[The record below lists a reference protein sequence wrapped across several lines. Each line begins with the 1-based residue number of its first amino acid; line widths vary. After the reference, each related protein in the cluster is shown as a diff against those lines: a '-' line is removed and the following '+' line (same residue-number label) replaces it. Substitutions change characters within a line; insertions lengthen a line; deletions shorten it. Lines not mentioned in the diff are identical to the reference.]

1 MALLHAMYGKGVRK
15 QRLEHK
21 SFKVPDR
28 SVKIEITTVASNYHI
43 EMNPSDVNNHDRLIV
58 QEVLKEIAQYHL
70 ADTKA
75 KKPFKVVLLMEVDR
89 LSKHAQHA
97 LRRTM
102 EKYTATCR
110 LILCCNSSSKVI
122 EPLRSRCLGI
132 CVSAPTK
139 KEICSVLES
148 VCKHEGISY
157 LPSLGQKIVQRSDR
171 NLRRA
176 LLILETC
183 HVQRY
188 PFAEDQ
194 EIQLPAWEE
203 YICTL
208 SKVILQEQ
216 SPAGLMKAREMIYE
230 LLANCI
236 PSEIILKVLC
246 RELMVRLDDDLK
258 HELLQWAA
266 FYEHRMQRGSKDI
279 FHFEAFIAKFMTLYK
294 KFLLDLYICKSG
306 RISMSRQERE
316 WRSFFERVFHY
327 SRYLDLYGGICYL
340 NNKMQAE
347 FAYNAFGRTPLIS
360 LDGQKERLEQIPQS
374 LIDNAPDLQI
384 PIDVISLA
392 EVFEKDQFEKMAKD
406 FTDLG
411 FPYSTKVLSDPNSF
425 TSITSGGVWIVS
437 RWKITV
443 EKQIVYKNACHGAD
457 CLAAKGVKYAR
468 IVKKEGV
475 TKYFNIFATHLQ
487 AWSTEEGR
495 QVRAKQ
501 AEQMR
506 DFVKEQNIPN
516 HEAVLFAG
524 DFNVDNVT
532 YPEEVSNLIKILGG
546 KVPLRIGQVEY
557 TSDPRANVLV
567 GRDGA
572 ASSGGCANSYV
583 ASWGIKES
591 KTYHPSEATKQPC
604 GSEKCYCPC
613 CPKEWLDYV
622 LHAEGPYLQPVG
634 QPTIQAFTNTVKLFI
649 AEWAMSSLI
658 IERFRDRMEL
668 TDLSDH
674 YPVSSVFNFPITTSN
689 AQSIR

>member
-139 KEICSVLES
+139 KEVRTLLFLQHLILVYLQICSVLES

-236 PSEIILKVLC
+236 PSEIILK
-246 RELMVRLDDDLK
+246 
-258 HELLQWAA
+258 
-266 FYEHRMQRGSKDI
+266 
-279 FHFEAFIAKFMTLYK
+279 
-294 KFLLDLYICKSG
+294 
-306 RISMSRQERE
+306 
-316 WRSFFERVFHY
+316 
-327 SRYLDLYGGICYL
+327 
-340 NNKMQAE
+340 
-347 FAYNAFGRTPLIS
+347 YNAFGRTPLIS